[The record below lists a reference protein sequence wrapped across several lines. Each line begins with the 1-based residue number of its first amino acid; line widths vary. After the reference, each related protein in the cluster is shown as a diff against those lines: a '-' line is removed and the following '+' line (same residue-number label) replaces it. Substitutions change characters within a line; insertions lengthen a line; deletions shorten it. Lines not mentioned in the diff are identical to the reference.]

1 MLFGVGLGVY
11 MLFGV
16 GLGVYMLF
24 VVGLGVYMLFGVG
37 LCVYMLYCVLCIHCN
52 LYFDRLFILFIVLLN
67 TVNMYT
73 EGEIRVFVL
82 YCVVL
87 N

>member
-1 MLFGVGLGVY
+1 MLAYACICCLK
-11 MLFGV
+11 
-16 GLGVYMLF
+16 
-24 VVGLGVYMLFGVG
+24 
-37 LCVYMLYCVLCIHCN
+37 LYCVLCIHCN